1 MEPRTDREYRR
12 DFYRAVD
19 VQQPSRR
26 GQQQY
31 YVPIYSRDGMQHY
44 DHVPGM
50 LDQIEFSV
58 DQSVQFF
65 SGFKG
70 CGKSSELHRLADEL
84 RTRGYRVA
92 EMDIQDF
99 FNPLQPLNTAVLPY
113 ALAAGF
119 ARALNRDP
127 SGTPMQ
133 RFLDFVRRVRV
144 QGKGTVGVDLD
155 IVQAGVEVS
164 AYVKDDPDFA
174 AQARSAFNHNR
185 RTFRAEFHAFF
196 QDLIAGLGTTE
207 PIVFLVD
214 SIDHF
219 RGIGDDF
226 ETVRASVEAAFIELA
241 DDLQIPNLH
250 VVYTVPIYLEVG
262 LGPVRHVV
270 NVKLATR
277 DGDPYE
283 PGIQAL
289 HEVLERRAPG
299 GDLHRL
305 LEPALSRRLILDSG
319 GMFRDLLRLT
329 RGLLIDA
336 TKPLPADAAS
346 LDRAGM
352 AIRDPYTTVLT
363 REQREIL
370 RGVDTT
376 HELFL
381 DKASKADETLLITMG
396 AILRYPNDRATWFAV
411 HPLLRSLLA

>member
-1 MEPRTDREYRR
+1 MSARSDRDYRR

-19 VQQPSRR
+19 VQH
-26 GQQQY
+26 GTEAHDQQY
-31 YVPIYSRDGMQHY
+31 YVPIYSREGMQSF

-58 DQSVQFF
+58 AQSVQFF
-65 SGFKG
+65 SGFRG
-70 CGKSSELHRLADEL
+70 CGKTSELRRLAAEL
-84 RTRGYRVA
+84 RERGYRVA
-92 EMDIQDF
+92 QMDIQDF
-99 FNPLQPLNTAVLPY
+99 FNPLQPLDTAVLPY

-119 ARALNRDP
+119 ALALDQDLN
-127 SGTPMQ
+127 GTPMR

-144 QGKGTVGVDLD
+144 SAKGTAGVELEG
-155 IVQAGVEVS
+155 IQAGVEV
-164 AYVKDDPDFA
+164 ATYVKDDPSFA
-174 AQARSAFNHNR
+174 AQAKSAFNHNR

-196 QDLIAGLGTTE
+196 QDLISEVGTDQ

-226 ETVRASVEAAFIELA
+226 ETVRASLESAFIELA
-241 DDLQIPNLH
+241 DDLRIPNLH

-262 LGPVRHVV
+262 MGTVRHVV

-277 DGDPYE
+277 DGSPYE
-283 PGIQAL
+283 PGIQAML
-289 HEVLERRAPG
+289 AVLQRRAPDE
-299 GDLHRL
+299 DLARL
-305 LEPALSRRLILDSG
+305 LDDTLARQLVLDSG

-329 RGLLIDA
+329 RTVLIDTA
-336 TKPLPADAAS
+336 TLPTDRAA

-363 REQREIL
+363 REQRDIL
-370 RGVDTT
+370 RRVDTT
-376 HELFL
+376 HELFM

-411 HPLLRSLLA
+411 HPLLRSLLD